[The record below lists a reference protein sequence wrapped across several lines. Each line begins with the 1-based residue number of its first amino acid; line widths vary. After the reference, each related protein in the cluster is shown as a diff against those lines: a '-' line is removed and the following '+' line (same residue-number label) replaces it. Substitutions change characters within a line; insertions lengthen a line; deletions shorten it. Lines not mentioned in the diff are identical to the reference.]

1 MQLLLSDLR
10 YGWRMLLKDPGPT
23 MVAALALT
31 LAIGANS
38 AIFSVV
44 NGVLLQPMR
53 YTDANHLVVLW
64 QTNLSKGLKKFYV
77 SAPDFRDWSE
87 RQHSFDQIAAY
98 RPQPGVL
105 TGHGMPEHVES
116 AVVSPEI
123 FRLLGA
129 NPTIGRTFFPDE
141 NQPGKNHVAILSYG
155 LWQRRFGGDAS
166 ILGKTLT
173 LDGNDYTIVGVAD
186 PKFRLIDTHSEI
198 WIPYTLD
205 AKELLEMGENNAA
218 SATRSAMHTLKVVG
232 HLKPGVSIE
241 QARQEMQ
248 SIARGLE
255 REYPDTNTGWG
266 VNPVPLQDELVGNV
280 GSTLIT
286 LLGAVGFVLLI
297 ACTNVAN
304 LLLARTSSR
313 QKEIAIRTA
322 LGAGRFRIVRQ
333 LLSESLLL
341 ALVSGAL
348 GLLLAYWGVRALVA
362 LSPGNIPRIDEI
374 SVDGHVLLFT
384 FLVAILTG
392 ILFGLGPAISASRAQ
407 VNEIL
412 KAAGRSSMA
421 SVRSRR
427 VRNALVIVEV
437 AMSVVLLIGAGLM
450 IRSFAE
456 LQRVN
461 PGFQSDH
468 VLTMQ
473 LTLPEAR
480 YSGLHV
486 AQFYKL
492 LLDRVHN
499 VPGVETAGITRD
511 VPLSGSDPSL
521 NFIIEHRPPL
531 TTAQQP
537 RAKFRAISA
546 DYFAAMR
553 VPLLK
558 GRYFSASDA
567 EQTPAVAIINDT
579 LARRNFP
586 GEEPLGQ
593 RIQSGFDGSPWYT
606 IVGVIGN
613 VKHGGLDTEPNA
625 EMYFPYLQV
634 PPPLM
639 SFVESTMTLVVRTNT
654 EPSAMAHSVG
664 HEVQA
669 LDPDEAVFKVA
680 TMDELLDGSVSQPRF
695 RTFLLGIF
703 AAVALILASTGL
715 YGVISYSVSQRSNE
729 LGIRAAL
736 GARQSDLLGL
746 VLGEGARLAIIGVV
760 IGLGLS
766 FVLAGAI
773 SNLLYGV
780 KAHDPLT
787 FVAIPLLLLAVA
799 LFASYVPARRAT
811 HTDPTVALRQ
821 E

>member
-1 MQLLLSDLR
+1 MQLFLSDLR

-44 NGVLLQPMR
+44 NGVLLRPMR
-53 YTDANHLVVLW
+53 YADASHLVVLW

-77 SAPDFRDWSE
+77 SPPDYKDWSE
-87 RQHSFDQIAAY
+87 QQHSFDQIAAY
-98 RPQPGVL
+98 RTQPGVL
-105 TGHGMPEHVES
+105 TGRSLPEHVES
-116 AVVSPEI
+116 AVVSPDI

-129 NPTIGRTFFPDE
+129 NPIIGRTFFPEE

-155 LWQRRFGGDAS
+155 QWQRRFGGDPA

-173 LDGNDYTIVGVAD
+173 LDGNDYAIVGVAD
-186 PKFRLIDTHSEI
+186 PKFQLIDTKSEI

-205 AKELLEMGENNAA
+205 AKELLEMGENNSA
-218 SATRSAMHTLKVVG
+218 SATRSAMHTLKVIG
-232 HLKPGVSIE
+232 RLKPGVSIR

-255 REYPDTNTGWG
+255 RQYPDTNTGWG
-266 VNPVPLQDELVGNV
+266 VNPVPLQEELVGNV
-280 GSTLIT
+280 GSTLLT

-374 SVDGHVLLFT
+374 SVDGYVLLFT
-384 FLVAILTG
+384 FVVSILTG
-392 ILFGLGPAISASRAQ
+392 LLFGLGPAITASRAH

-421 SVRSRR
+421 SVTSRR
-427 VRNALVIVEV
+427 VRNILVIVEV

-480 YSGLHV
+480 YSGLRV

-492 LLDRVHN
+492 LLGRLHN

-521 NFIIEHRPPL
+521 NFIIEHRPTLP
-531 TTAQQP
+531 TAQQP
-537 RAKFRAISA
+537 RAKFRAVSS

-558 GRYFSASDA
+558 GRYFAASDA

-579 LARRNFP
+579 LASRDFP

-593 RIQSGFDGSPWYT
+593 RMQTGFDGSPWYT

-613 VKHGGLDTEPNA
+613 VKHGGLDSEPNS

-634 PPPLM
+634 PPPLL

-654 EPSAMAHSVG
+654 EPSVMAHSVG
-664 HEVQA
+664 AQVQA

-680 TMDELLDGSVSQPRF
+680 TMDELLGESVAQPRF

-736 GARQSDLLGL
+736 GAKESDLLSL
-746 VLGEGARLAIIGVV
+746 VLGEGARLAVIGVV

-780 KAHDPLT
+780 KSHDPLT

-811 HTDPTVALRQ
+811 HTDPNVALRQ

>member
-1 MQLLLSDLR
+1 
-10 YGWRMLLKDPGPT
+10 
-23 MVAALALT
+23 
-31 LAIGANS
+31 
-38 AIFSVV
+38 
-44 NGVLLQPMR
+44 
-53 YTDANHLVVLW
+53 
-64 QTNLSKGLKKFYV
+64 
-77 SAPDFRDWSE
+77 
-87 RQHSFDQIAAY
+87 
-98 RPQPGVL
+98 
-105 TGHGMPEHVES
+105 
-116 AVVSPEI
+116 
-123 FRLLGA
+123 
-129 NPTIGRTFFPDE
+129 
-141 NQPGKNHVAILSYG
+141 
-155 LWQRRFGGDAS
+155 
-166 ILGKTLT
+166 
-173 LDGNDYTIVGVAD
+173 
-186 PKFRLIDTHSEI
+186 
-198 WIPYTLD
+198 
-205 AKELLEMGENNAA
+205 
-218 SATRSAMHTLKVVG
+218 
-232 HLKPGVSIE
+232 
-241 QARQEMQ
+241 
-248 SIARGLE
+248 
-255 REYPDTNTGWG
+255 
-266 VNPVPLQDELVGNV
+266 LQDELVGNV

-384 FLVAILTG
+384 FVVSILTG
-392 ILFGLGPAISASRAQ
+392 LLFGLGPAISASKAQ

-412 KAAGRSSMA
+412 KASGRSSMA

-427 VRNALVIVEV
+427 VRNVLVIVEV

-480 YSGLHV
+480 YTGLRV

-499 VPGVETAGITRD
+499 VPGVDTAGITRD

-521 NFIIEHRPPL
+521 NFIIEHRPVL

-537 RAKFRAISA
+537 RAKFRAVSS
-546 DYFAAMR
+546 DYFEAMR

-558 GRYFSASDA
+558 GRYFTASDA

-586 GEEPLGQ
+586 GEEPLGKRMQ
-593 RIQSGFDGSPWYT
+593 TGFDGSPWYT

-613 VKHGGLDTEPNA
+613 VKHGGLDSEPNS

-654 EPSAMAHSVG
+654 EPAAMAHSVG
-664 HEVQA
+664 AQVQA

-680 TMDELLDGSVSQPRF
+680 TMDELLDGSVAQPRF

-736 GARQSDLLGL
+736 GARESDLLSL
-746 VLGEGARLAIIGVV
+746 VWGEGARLAIIGVV
-760 IGLGLS
+760 IGLVLS

-799 LFASYVPARRAT
+799 MLASYVPARRAT
-811 HTDPTVALRQ
+811 HTDPNVALRQ